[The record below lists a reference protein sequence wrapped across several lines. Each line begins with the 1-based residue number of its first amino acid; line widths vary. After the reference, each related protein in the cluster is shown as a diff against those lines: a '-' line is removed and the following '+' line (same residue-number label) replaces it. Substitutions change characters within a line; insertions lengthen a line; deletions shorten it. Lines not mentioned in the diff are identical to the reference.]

1 MVIMDKKE
9 EYNLLL
15 IDDRMENLIALESI
29 LDDPKFNLI
38 KTTSGQE
45 ALAKV
50 LEYEFALILTDVH
63 MPVMNGFEIA
73 ELLRGKNESKHIP
86 IIFITAIKKEKKNIF
101 KGYEAGVVYYLL
113 KPLDPEILKSKVN
126 VFIDLFKQ
134 KKLIQLQADNL
145 KQQMTKLNEANLELE
160 KKDKA
165 QQKLITK
172 LQAALAE
179 VKKLSGLLPICA
191 ECKKIRDD
199 KGYWNQIEAY
209 IESHTDAIFS
219 HGLCSVCEDE
229 LYGDQEWHKKRK
241 KK

>member
-1 MVIMDKKE
+1 MNKKDK
-9 EYNLLL
+9 YNLLL
-15 IDDRMENLIALESI
+15 IDDRVENLIALESI

-50 LEYEFALILTDVH
+50 LEYEFALILADVY

-86 IIFITAIKKEKKNIF
+86 IIFITAIKKEEKYIF
-101 KGYEAGVVYYLL
+101 KGYESGAVDYLL

-134 KKLIQLQADNL
+134 KKLIQLQADKL
-145 KQQMTKLNEANLELE
+145 KQQMIKLNEAYSKLE
-160 KKDKA
+160 KKEKA
-165 QQKLITK
+165 QKKLIAK
-172 LQAALAE
+172 LKAASDE
-179 VKKLSGLLPICA
+179 VKKLSGMLPICS

-199 KGYWNQIEAY
+199 KGYWNQIETY
-209 IESHTDAIFS
+209 IESHTDVLFT
-219 HGLCSVCEDE
+219 HGLCSMCSDK
-229 LYGDQEWHKKRK
+229 LYGSEQWYKKMK

>member
-1 MVIMDKKE
+1 MLKMNKKDK
-9 EYNLLL
+9 YNLLL
-15 IDDRMENLIALESI
+15 IDDRVENLIALESI

-50 LEYEFALILTDVH
+50 LEYEFALILADVY

-86 IIFITAIKKEKKNIF
+86 IIFITAIKKEEKYIF
-101 KGYEAGVVYYLL
+101 KGYESGAVDYLL
-113 KPLDPEILKSKVN
+113 KPFDPEILKSKVN

-134 KKLIQLQADNL
+134 KKMIQLQAEKL
-145 KQQMTKLNEANLELE
+145 KQQMTKLNEAYSKLE
-160 KKDKA
+160 KKEKA
-165 QQKLITK
+165 QKNLITK
-172 LQAALAE
+172 LQAALDE
-179 VKKLSGLLPICA
+179 VKKLSGLLPICS

-209 IESHTDAIFS
+209 IESHADVQFS
-219 HGLCSVCEDE
+219 HGICSVCSEK
-229 LYGDQEWHKKRK
+229 LYGGEQWYKKIK